1 MRWNWFIRCHN
12 HVIRSISDRKTGSI
26 SKCQTLVYIRDYPT
40 WRTVLGALLPEV
52 SSSVQVLKWRPT
64 AHVPRHGND
73 TSGIRTRNPGSGVCY
88 PENTS
93 EMSVL
98 IYCHQAVSTLNALQ
112 PTQLTLTYCMPQQLY
127 PYKYTQDN
135 LKYVHKTNNV
145 FHKRPK

>member
-1 MRWNWFIRCHN
+1 M
-12 HVIRSISDRKTGSI
+12 IRSISDRKTGSI

-52 SSSVQVLKWRPT
+52 GSPVQVLKWRPT